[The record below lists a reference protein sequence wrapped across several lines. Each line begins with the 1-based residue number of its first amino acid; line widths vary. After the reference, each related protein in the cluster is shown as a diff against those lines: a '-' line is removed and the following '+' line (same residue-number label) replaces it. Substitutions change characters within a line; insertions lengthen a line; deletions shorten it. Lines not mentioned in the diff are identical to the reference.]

1 MFRFLFTLITV
12 FFLTLSAE
20 KAHGIA
26 RFGKPLY
33 PQGFSNFSYVNV
45 NAPKGG
51 TLRLSTIGT
60 FDTANPHAIKGTKA
74 EGVFMLCFDALTY
87 KNPEEPFTL
96 YGLIAESIDVSAD
109 NSQVTFELNPNAKF
123 HDGHAIT
130 AEDVKFTY
138 EYLREQGAPVYRN
151 YYGKIEKIEILG
163 PLSVRVTLKKEED
176 GTYNAELPFSISTM
190 RPLPKHILEGKELAS
205 FNFDIYVG
213 SGAYKIEKIDQGRS
227 IVYVKVQN
235 YWAENLNVTKGMN
248 NFERIRIDYYKTSQ
262 AQFQG
267 FTAGEFDAYFETNP
281 SNWET
286 GYDFPALKNG
296 KVTKVDGTHQ
306 KSVMVRSFLYNMK
319 RPIFADWRVRKA
331 LAMAFDFDTLNKMIF
346 SSSMQPMD
354 SLFANTYLAHK
365 GAASEIELKTL
376 EDLKE
381 KIPGELYETM
391 TKTGFVPA
399 RTKGDGD
406 QRTNL
411 EIAGKLLDGAG
422 WKVVKGMRT
431 NSKGEPLKVELMY
444 KDTKLEKITL
454 ALKES
459 LRKLGVE
466 LVIRV
471 MDNAQYETRVDDRD
485 FDIIIHAC
493 ANSLSPGVEQVFYY
507 SQKMADTKGSSNYG
521 SLKDPIAEQLA
532 ISLADAKTPEELTE
546 RAHTLDRY
554 LMNMYYFIPMFYDNT
569 SRFAYWVNNITFPEI
584 NAKIGTNIMAY
595 GWKPEVAAAP
605 TTSCTTDGIF
615 CRIKSFVK
623 SLF

>member
-1 MFRFLFTLITV
+1 M
-12 FFLTLSAE
+12 
-20 KAHGIA
+20 
-26 RFGKPLY
+26 
-33 PQGFSNFSYVNV
+33 
-45 NAPKGG
+45 
-51 TLRLSTIGT
+51 
-60 FDTANPHAIKGTKA
+60 
-74 EGVFMLCFDALTY
+74 
-87 KNPEEPFTL
+87 
-96 YGLIAESIDVSAD
+96 YGLIAESIDISAD

-176 GTYNAELPFSISTM
+176 GTYNAELPFSISMM
-190 RPLPKHILEGKELAS
+190 RPLPKHVLEGKELSS

-213 SGAYKIEKIDQGRS
+213 SGPYKIEKIDQGRS
-227 IVYVKVQN
+227 IVYVKVPN

-286 GYDFPALKNG
+286 GYDFPALKDG

-376 EDLKE
+376 EDLT
-381 KIPGELYETM
+381 YAV
-391 TKTGFVPA
+391 F
-399 RTKGDGD
+399 
-406 QRTNL
+406 
-411 EIAGKLLDGAG
+411 
-422 WKVVKGMRT
+422 
-431 NSKGEPLKVELMY
+431 
-444 KDTKLEKITL
+444 
-454 ALKES
+454 
-459 LRKLGVE
+459 LG
-466 LVIRV
+466 I
-471 MDNAQYETRVDDRD
+471 
-485 FDIIIHAC
+485 
-493 ANSLSPGVEQVFYY
+493 
-507 SQKMADTKGSSNYG
+507 
-521 SLKDPIAEQLA
+521 
-532 ISLADAKTPEELTE
+532 
-546 RAHTLDRY
+546 
-554 LMNMYYFIPMFYDNT
+554 
-569 SRFAYWVNNITFPEI
+569 
-584 NAKIGTNIMAY
+584 
-595 GWKPEVAAAP
+595 
-605 TTSCTTDGIF
+605 
-615 CRIKSFVK
+615 
-623 SLF
+623 